1 MSESFMQTSDNPG
14 PGKLS
19 VLRKIGYGVGNVSY
33 SLGHQVIASFFIFYA
48 TAILKIPPGLAG
60 IIIAIS
66 AVWDGI
72 SDPLMGY
79 LSDNTE
85 SRRFGRRHQYL
96 LLGSLLI
103 AVFSYLLWSIDP
115 SADSLRNF
123 WVVLFL
129 VLAVKTGLTIYVVP
143 YNAVGGELSTNYDE
157 RSSIQGYRA
166 VFYMCGLMIAIGG
179 STIYFFR
186 STPEFTKG
194 QLNPAAYPA
203 IGIAF
208 SIIILLAALFSFL
221 ATRKYIPHLPQRSSV
236 MKARKISF
244 FALWTDLK
252 SSLRNRNI
260 LALVLMIFFIEV
272 GFQLG
277 IAIGFH
283 VNTYTYNLTA
293 PVIGIL
299 TLIIFLFS
307 IVSQPFW
314 LWVAKKLDKKKALL
328 LSLIPGLIGFIGA
341 PWTHVWW
348 KIFPVDAPSLPYTL
362 AMFFVFAG
370 IGNGA
375 FMSLPFSMV
384 ADAVDSEEVKTNK
397 RDEGLFFGLYTLAY
411 KLGTSLSLLASGIV
425 LTATGFDPQLLV
437 QSDSTKF
444 NLAMVPT
451 YFLLLLTPLAFCA
464 LWHYSIDRKTYQK
477 IREVLGKRISQECE

>member
-1 MSESFMQTSDNPG
+1 MSESFVSTPDNPG
-14 PGKLS
+14 TGKISVLGKL
-19 VLRKIGYGVGNVSY
+19 GYSLGNVSY

-48 TAILKIPPGLAG
+48 TAILKIPAGLAG
-60 IIIAIS
+60 IIMAIS

-115 SADSLRNF
+115 SADSIRNF
-123 WVVLFL
+123 WVVLCL
-129 VLAVKTGLTIYVVP
+129 VLAVKTGLTMYVVP
-143 YNAVGGELSTNYDE
+143 YNALGGELSTNYDE

-166 VFYMCGLMIAIGG
+166 VFYMFGMIIAIGG
-179 STIYFFR
+179 STLYFFR
-186 STPEFTKG
+186 STPGFAKG

-203 IGIAF
+203 MGIAF
-208 SIIILLAALFSFL
+208 SIIILLVALFSCL
-221 ATRKYIPHLPQRSSV
+221 ATRKYIPQLSQRTNA
-236 MKARKISF
+236 MKAGKISF

-252 SSLRNRNI
+252 SSLSNRNI
-260 LALVLMIFFIEV
+260 LALVLMIFFVEV

-307 IVSQPFW
+307 IISQPFW
-314 LWVAKKLDKKKALL
+314 LWVAKRLDKKKALL
-328 LSLIPGLIGFIGA
+328 LSMIPGLVGFVGA

-348 KIFPVDAPSLPYTL
+348 KLFPIDAPSLPYTL
-362 AMFFVFAG
+362 AMFLVLAG

-397 RDEGLFFGLYTLAY
+397 RDEGLFFGLYTFAY
-411 KLGTSLSLLASGIV
+411 KLGTSLSLLAGGIV
-425 LTATGFDPQLLV
+425 LAATGFNPHLLV

-444 NLAMVPT
+444 HLAMVPT
-451 YFLLLLTPLAFCA
+451 YFLLLLTPLAFYA

-477 IREVLGKRISQECE
+477 IREVLDKRISQE